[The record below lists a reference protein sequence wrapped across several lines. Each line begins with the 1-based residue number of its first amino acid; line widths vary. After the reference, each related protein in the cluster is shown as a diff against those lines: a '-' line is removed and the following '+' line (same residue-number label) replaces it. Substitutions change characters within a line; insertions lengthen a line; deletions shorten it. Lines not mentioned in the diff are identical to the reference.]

1 MAFDLEDARE
11 DVVRMLG
18 GEVDAETW
26 STPLLDEALRQALR
40 AYSLHGPAYEVDL
53 TVDVSGHEQDLSAI
67 ADLLAIECVAYPW
80 HDGLLIEDQ
89 AVRWRRVGA
98 FSVRLDGVRPM
109 AGETLRVR
117 YRRAH
122 TVDGLDGASTTTLV
136 DAHRSTLAAGVA
148 GYAIALRL
156 RQISENPALPLAA
169 ARDLEGLRLR
179 FDAIFVEELD
189 LLTGVTA
196 GPVWARVG
204 L

>member
-18 GEVDAETW
+18 GSVDAATW
-26 STPLLDEALRQALR
+26 SQSMLDEAVRQSLR

-53 TVDVSGHEQDLSAI
+53 TVEVSGHEQDLSAI

-80 HDGLLIEDQ
+80 YDGLLIEDQ

-98 FSVRLDGVRPM
+98 FTVRLDGVRPTL
-109 AGETLRVR
+109 GETLRVR
-117 YRRAH
+117 YRRTHAIE
-122 TVDGLDGASTTTLV
+122 DLEGALTTTVV
-136 DAHRSTLAAGVA
+136 DAHRATIAAGAA

-169 ARDLEGLRLR
+169 ARDLDALRLR

-189 LLTGVTA
+189 RLTGVSA
-196 GPVWARVG
+196 GPVWARV
-204 L
+204 